1 MAQVSVT
8 INGRT
13 FRMACDDGE
22 EDRLTGLARRFDAA
36 ISQLRGS
43 FGEIGDQRLTVMAGI
58 MMTDQLSE
66 AERRLKLA
74 QSEVEAL
81 THSRDAVLSRT
92 DEVEHDVA
100 HRLEAAATRIEAL
113 AEALNRKPDDDP
125 DA

>member
-8 INGRT
+8 INGRN

-22 EDRLTGLARRFDAA
+22 EDRLSGLARRFDAA

-43 FGEIGDQRLTVMAGI
+43 FGEIGDQRLVVMAGI
-58 MMTDQLSE
+58 MMTDHLSE
-66 AERRLKLA
+66 AERRLQAA
-74 QSEVEAL
+74 QDEVAAL
-81 THSRDAVLSRT
+81 RDSRDSVLTRT
-92 DEVEHDVA
+92 DEIEHDVS

-113 AEALNRKPDDDP
+113 AEALNRKPGDDP

>member
-74 QSEVEAL
+74 QSEVETL
-81 THSRDAVLSRT
+81 TTSRDSVLSRS

>member
-58 MMTDQLSE
+58 MMTDQLTE
-66 AERRLKLA
+66 AERRLGVA
-74 QSEVEAL
+74 TADVEAL
-81 THSRDAVLSRT
+81 TTARDSVLSRS
-92 DEVEHDVA
+92 DEIETDVA
-100 HRLEAAATRIEAL
+100 RRLEAAATRIEAL
-113 AEALNRKPDDDP
+113 AETLNRKPDEDP